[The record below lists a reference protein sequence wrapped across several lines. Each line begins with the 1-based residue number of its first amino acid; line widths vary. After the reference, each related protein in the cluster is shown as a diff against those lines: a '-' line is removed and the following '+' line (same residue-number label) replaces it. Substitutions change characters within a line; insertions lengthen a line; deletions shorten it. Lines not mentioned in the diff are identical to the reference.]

1 MPLAYLWGIQVE
13 YTELYLPSHRYESRA
28 ARYLYDLSREVQA
41 AARTV
46 QAEVRESEAQHGKV
60 MGIFEQ
66 WNDVLQSAKEKFNCD
81 HLPVPMCYIPLGCP
95 IDMLGASTIDMLG
108 RGE

>member
-1 MPLAYLWGIQVE
+1 M
-13 YTELYLPSHRYESRA
+13 
-28 ARYLYDLSREVQA
+28 
-41 AARTV
+41 

-81 HLPVPMCYIPLGCP
+81 HHLPVPMH
-95 IDMLGASTIDMLG
+95 D
-108 RGE
+108 